1 MHLAATSPAGKASR
15 HLSGCGSQPEPL
27 QHAFSS
33 FSASNRQQSAQ
44 NAEEQSQHALA
55 KPSLGSKS
63 LGPDVI
69 PDDATATAQLRNL
82 MTASLEP
89 ATVEND
95 AGDNASDA
103 QAATRLNNLMRAS
116 TKPEGA
122 GVVTAQR
129 GAESADAIEHSVP
142 ETPDPHGKLPPRES
156 PFKVV
161 AGHQPSMYDMDVEEP
176 DAADGSAVVVQP
188 GRHAADVLPANQQL
202 GVGSARPSKRRASS
216 HFEPLTKR
224 PRSSDISTHTGMPHP
239 HGMLGGLVNKLQMN
253 RASTAALSGVSSDED
268 VDIDLD
274 RVSKASGEC
283 NTDAEDDVFDTESSK
298 ISDPIAGLEH
308 VQPFASIANLAVE
321 SIRAASLQKFG
332 MTESARSKHGLNRPR
347 KDVLQPFAPPR
358 RKADHPK
365 TTLAGQSAIAPQTLQ
380 HSAPSLQQFAR
391 TVTQNNN

>member
-1 MHLAATSPAGKASR
+1 MHLTATSPAGKASR

-33 FSASNRQQSAQ
+33 FSASNRQQSGQ

-55 KPSLGSKS
+55 KPRLGSNS
-63 LGPDVI
+63 SGPDVI

-89 ATVEND
+89 ATIEND
-95 AGDNASDA
+95 AGDSASDA
-103 QAATRLNNLMRAS
+103 QAATQLNNLMRAS
-116 TKPEGA
+116 AKPEGA

-129 GAESADAIEHSVP
+129 DAASPDAVEHTVP
-142 ETPDPHGKLPPRES
+142 ETPDPYGKTSPRES

-161 AGHQPSMYDMDVEEP
+161 AGDQPSIYDSDVAEP
-176 DAADGSAVVVQP
+176 DAADRSATVVQP

-202 GVGSARPSKRRASS
+202 GAGSARITKRRASS
-216 HFEPLTKR
+216 HFQPLTKR
-224 PRSSDISTHTGMPHP
+224 PRSSDISTHTERFHP
-239 HGMLGGLVNKLQMN
+239 HGVLGGLVNKLQVN
-253 RASTAALSGVSSDED
+253 RANTAALSGELSDED

-274 RVSKASGEC
+274 RVSKARGEC
-283 NTDAEDDVFDTESSK
+283 NTDAEDDVLDTESSR

-347 KDVLQPFAPPR
+347 NDVLQPFAPPR
-358 RKADHPK
+358 RKADHSK
-365 TTLAGQSAIAPQTLQ
+365 TTLAGQSVIAPQTL
-380 HSAPSLQQFAR
+380 
-391 TVTQNNN
+391 